1 MQKSS
6 LYACL
11 SRVQER
17 LDEQMDT
24 LDQIYARKK
33 INLSYDNS
41 ETIQIMNDFFEIW
54 QFLIVGFGLFFD

>member
-41 ETIQIMNDFFEIW
+41 ETIQIMNDFFEI
-54 QFLIVGFGLFFD
+54 